1 VRFGKRIEEG
11 AMLEII
17 QGRVGDAASVISE
30 AAAWLA
36 SIGRPLWDPQSMIP
50 EKFLEHNREDE
61 FFAGYLDGKAVA
73 AMILKFEDLDFWPE
87 LPSGIS
93 GFIHKLCVRRAFSGK
108 GLSGEMI
115 ERAGTECL
123 RRGITA
129 LRLDCDSE
137 RKALRRLYESN
148 GFSLVRTG
156 TLKGYKTAW
165 YLKRL
170 A

>member
-1 VRFGKRIEEG
+1 
-11 AMLEII
+11 MLKII
-17 QGRVGDAASVISE
+17 QGRVGDAASVIHE
-30 AAAWLA
+30 AAAWIA
-36 SIGRPLWDPQSMIP
+36 SIGQPLWDPESMTE
-50 EKFLEHNREDE
+50 EKLLEHNREDE

-87 LPSGIS
+87 LPSGSS
-93 GFIHKLCVRRAFSGK
+93 GFIHKLSVRRAFSGK
-108 GLSGEMI
+108 GLSAQMI
-115 ERAGTECL
+115 ERAGTEC
-123 RRGITA
+123 RKRGITA

-137 RKALRRLYESN
+137 REALRKLYESN
-148 GFSLVRTG
+148 GFGLVRTG